1 MKNPAEIAVEE
12 AVRLYTRHEHLADAA
27 VHVLGIV
34 FAINASLWLLF
45 HVTGLSVVVSVT
57 IYCVGLL
64 AMIGFSAAYNLVP
77 QHRPSKQVLRRLD
90 HAAIFIMIAGTYTPF
105 AVNLLGNTGAIIL
118 AVIWLAAT
126 FGVVVKV
133 LFPRRFEMASLVLYI
148 GMGWMIVTVIAPLA
162 HTMAAVDFW
171 LLMAG
176 GLVYSA
182 GIIFYVIERIPYHK
196 AIWHSA
202 VLAAAVLQF
211 SSIALEFV
219 N

>member
-1 MKNPAEIAVEE
+1 MKNPAEIAAEKV
-12 AVRLYTRHEHLADAA
+12 ARLYSRHEHLADTV

-34 FAINASLWLLF
+34 FAINASVWLLF
-45 HVTGLSVVVSVT
+45 HVTGISVVVSVT
-57 IYCVGLL
+57 VYCVGLL

-105 AVNLLGNTGAIIL
+105 AVNRLGHSGTILLAI
-118 AVIWLAAT
+118 IWLAAT
-126 FGVVVKV
+126 FGVAVKV
-133 LFPRRFEMASLVLYI
+133 LFPRRFEMAALALYL

-162 HTMAAVDFW
+162 QSMAAVDFW

-182 GIIFYVIERIPYHK
+182 GVVFYVIERIPYHK
-196 AIWHSA
+196 AIWHTAVLSA
-202 VLAAAVLQF
+202 VVLQF

-219 N
+219 H